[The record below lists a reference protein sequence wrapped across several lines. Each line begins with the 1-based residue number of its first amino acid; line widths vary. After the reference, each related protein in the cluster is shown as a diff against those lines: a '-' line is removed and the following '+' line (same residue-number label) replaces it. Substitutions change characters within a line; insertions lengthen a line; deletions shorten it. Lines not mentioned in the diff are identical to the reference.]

1 MTRYTLHVPEQYND
15 GREIPGYLLDEIELD
30 LAERFGGYTRTS
42 ATGGWR
48 ADDGTVHIEPMQLY
62 IVDSAYPETV
72 ERLQEYASHLARQ
85 FQQDAVYL
93 TAQDIQTYLVTAREE
108 ITQ

>member
-1 MTRYTLHVPEQYND
+1 MTRYTLHVPEQFND

-48 ADDGTVHIEPMQLY
+48 ADDGTIHIEPMQLY
-62 IVDSAYPETV
+62 IVDSAAPGTAGRLSV
-72 ERLQEYASHLARQ
+72 LAERLARDLK
-85 FQQDAVYL
+85 QDAIYL
-93 TAQDIQTYLVTAREE
+93 TEQEIQTYLVTAREE
-108 ITQ
+108 IAS